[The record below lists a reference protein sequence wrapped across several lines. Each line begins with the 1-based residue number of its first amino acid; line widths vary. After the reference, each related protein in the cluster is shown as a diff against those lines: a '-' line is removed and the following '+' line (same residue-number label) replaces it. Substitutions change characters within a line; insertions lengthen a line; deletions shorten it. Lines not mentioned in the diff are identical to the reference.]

1 MLPFTDWLFTT
12 TFIPWDILWAM
23 LIGDGDSFSGTLVCP
38 KCSDY
43 CGAEN
48 CDPSQKSSAEELA
61 SLMEDIDEDAC
72 FGETVS
78 NGIRSFLQNFGLSL
92 GG

>member
-1 MLPFTDWLFTT
+1 
-12 TFIPWDILWAM
+12 M